1 MRKLNETLWAAA
13 KEYARLF
20 GEVIGMEPELWM
32 GDCPDICSFG
42 DTMVFS
48 LEEMRQVVDN
58 LPKYIDKYGTR
69 EAVGEEIHDWNEWTL
84 EGIHDGDTFMD
95 IVLPRVTRQLRP
107 NISLEE
113 WLDGRPREERTAW
126 SGPDADYMRLK
137 SDCRTLTRL
146 ISQYSPDTPLKD
158 MLGIVADDLARETET
173 KRQRDDAERRRM
185 LRDFERQIE
194 DISPNIISPRE
205 P

>member
-20 GEVIGMEPELWM
+20 GEVIGTEPEYWV
-32 GDCPDICSFG
+32 GDCPDVCSFG

-69 EAVGEEIHDWNEWTL
+69 EAVGEEIRDWNEWTL
-84 EGIHDGDTFMD
+84 EGIHDGDTFME

-146 ISQYSPDTPLKD
+146 ISRYGPDTTLKD
-158 MLGIVADDLARETET
+158 MLGIVADDLARETEA
-173 KRQRDDAERRRM
+173 KRQRDEAERRRM

-194 DISPNIISPRE
+194 DISHQE